1 MADDLIGDIERLST
15 FLAQQRGQVPDE
27 AWEAMTKKHSQHL
40 IGRIRALRVLTTAQ
54 ASAMST
60 AVAASSSLFVG
71 QEAKE
76 ALSVELSNKLAE
88 CLDPDSSSRK
98 KRQLQEIQSFR
109 HYFSAKDLE
118 ILGDE
123 TKSDQDKYDRVSAR
137 MFAVGLAFPTE
148 ASFAI
153 IFHAAIAAGIKV
165 ESPAEGL
172 RKLNQF
178 KKVHRKK
185 REATKGP
192 FKDYVQRFPD
202 DPEALPEELRDSYQ
216 GDPRQSLSEM
226 DVLEASQKLTGMRK
240 SKKECSSQGSSQG
253 LLALQPAA
261 AADLQAA
268 PASMAQALPMM
279 AQMMHGMMQ
288 IMQHMNPAAAAAEQ
302 AEAPALQIYK
312 PKPKARAARALADV
326 PAIGEDKKEPEA
338 AITEEKKE
346 AEAEKTEPDKGNQ
359 NMLTTPDKNIGS
371 TGEPDPKK
379 PKLTMDFSPEQMAL
393 MVAGSNKPTTQ
404 QEPEEEQEEEEED
417 DDDSAVMKKP
427 GMKRPAK
434 AQPAPKK
441 QQGQASAKAG
451 PKKTNPST
459 WAAAKDGWRI
469 ETRRRPDGHIDRYYY
484 KGDQR
489 FRTRSEAE
497 NAGFRG

>member
-1 MADDLIGDIERLST
+1 
-15 FLAQQRGQVPDE
+15 
-27 AWEAMTKKHSQHL
+27 
-40 IGRIRALRVLTTAQ
+40 
-54 ASAMST
+54 MST

-71 QEAKE
+71 KEAKE

-118 ILGDE
+118 ILADE
-123 TKSDQDKYDRVSAR
+123 TKTDQDKYDRVSAR

-165 ESPAEGL
+165 ENPAEGL

-226 DVLEASQKLTGMRK
+226 DVREASEKLTGMRK

-253 LLALQPAA
+253 LLSLQPAA

-268 PASMAQALPMM
+268 PASMAQA
-279 AQMMHGMMQ
+279 
-288 IMQHMNPAAAAAEQ
+288 
-302 AEAPALQIYK
+302 
-312 PKPKARAARALADV
+312 AARALADV
-326 PAIGEDKKEPEA
+326 PAIA
-338 AITEEKKE
+338 EEKKE

-359 NMLTTPDKNIGS
+359 NMVTTPEKSMAS

-393 MVAGSNKPTTQ
+393 M
-404 QEPEEEQEEEEED
+404 
-417 DDDSAVMKKP
+417 
-427 GMKRPAK
+427 
-434 AQPAPKK
+434 
-441 QQGQASAKAG
+441 
-451 PKKTNPST
+451 
-459 WAAAKDGWRI
+459 DGWRI
-469 ETRRRPDGHIDRYYY
+469 ETRRRPDGHSDRYYY

-489 FRTRSEAE
+489 FRT
-497 NAGFRG
+497 

>member
-15 FLAQQRGQVPDE
+15 FLAQQKGQVPEE

-40 IGRIRALRVLTTAQ
+40 IGRIRGLRVLTTAQ

-60 AVAASSSLFVG
+60 AVAASSSLFAG
-71 QEAKE
+71 KEAKE

-118 ILGDE
+118 ILADE
-123 TKSDQDKYDRVSAR
+123 TKTDQDKYDRVSAR

-153 IFHAAIAAGIKV
+153 IFHAAIAAGVKV
-165 ESPAEGL
+165 ENPAEGL

-202 DPEALPEELRDSYQ
+202 DPEALPEVLRESYQ

-226 DVLEASQKLTGMRK
+226 DVQEASVKLTGMRK

-253 LLALQPAA
+253 LLQLQPAA

-279 AQMMHGMMQ
+279 AQMMQGMMQ
-288 IMQHMNPAAAAAEQ
+288 IMQHMNPAAAASEQ
-302 AEAPALQIYK
+302 AEASALHIYK

-326 PAIGEDKKEPEA
+326 PAIAEEKKEAEA
-338 AITEEKKE
+338 EKKE

-359 NMLTTPDKNIGS
+359 NMVTTPEKSMGS

-379 PKLTMDFSPEQMAL
+379 PKLTMEFSPEQMAL
-393 MVAGSNKPTTQ
+393 MVAGSNKPTIE
-404 QEPEEEQEEEEED
+404 QEPEEEEED
-417 DDDSAVMKKP
+417 DDDAAVMKKP
-427 GMKRPAK
+427 GMKKPAK
-434 AQPAPKK
+434 AKPAPKK

-451 PKKTNPST
+451 PTKKNPST
-459 WAAAKDGWRI
+459 WTAAKDGWRV
-469 ETRRRPDGHIDRYYY
+469 ETRRRPDGQTDRYYY

>member
-1 MADDLIGDIERLST
+1 MADDLIDDIERLST
-15 FLAQQRGQVPDE
+15 FLAQQKGQVPEE

-54 ASAMST
+54 ATAMGT

-71 QEAKE
+71 KEAKE

-98 KRQLQEIQSFR
+98 KRQLQEIGSFR

-118 ILGDE
+118 ILEDE

-137 MFAVGLAFPTE
+137 MFAVGLAFPNE

-165 ESPAEGL
+165 ESPTEGL

-226 DVLEASQKLTGMRK
+226 DVREASDKLTGMRK

-253 LLALQPAA
+253 LLSLQPAA
-261 AADLQAA
+261 AADLQAG
-268 PASMAQALPMM
+268 PANMAQALPMM

-326 PAIGEDKKEPEA
+326 PAIAEEKEAEAAIAEDKKG
-338 AITEEKKE
+338 

-359 NMLTTPDKNIGS
+359 NMLTTPEKNIGS

-404 QEPEEEQEEEEED
+404 QEPEEEQEEEED

-427 GMKRPAK
+427 GMK
-434 AQPAPKK
+434 
-441 QQGQASAKAG
+441 
-451 PKKTNPST
+451 
-459 WAAAKDGWRI
+459 
-469 ETRRRPDGHIDRYYY
+469 RRRPDGHIDRYYY